1 MLQPVL
7 SGRTWPKGNMQLAGH
22 LPSTGIVRIEIQNP
36 DNVLYGQMERE
47 LEKALGLKEA
57 IIVPGGLG
65 PEGTSH
71 SDAELG
77 RATLKYLARNIH
89 EGDYNAIVQILPK
102 AKSSN
107 QRFNEAGDICSP
119 PVMR

>member
-1 MLQPVL
+1 MLGISRPTVSRML
-7 SGRTWPKGNMQLAGH
+7 SLGKE
-22 LPSTGIVRIEIQNP
+22 TGIVRIEIQNP

-65 PEGTSH
+65 PESTSH

-77 RATLKYLARNIH
+77 RARNIH